1 MGPEDGEVASVGML
15 GEPIGDTVGDR
26 FGDALG
32 AFADTLG
39 DALGAA
45 LGAVLGD
52 TVVGAA
58 LGAQVVVL
66 PSQELYVAARVPP
79 PLRLVSVSS
88 SGSNPCCG

>member
-32 AFADTLG
+32 AFGDTLG

-45 LGAVLGD
+45 LGAVLGG

-79 PLRLVSVSS
+79 PLRLVSVLS
-88 SGSNPCCG
+88 SGSNP